1 MKSISLSFLLYMNME
16 LNLIRSKGKCS
27 FAYII
32 ASIRYWV
39 IHSITVPSIFIA
51 SWLFINMGLAYDI
64 TGIKASV
71 EFSEFFGTTQA
82 STRESKVFAL
92 RQAPHRAK

>member
-1 MKSISLSFLLYMNME
+1 ME

-39 IHSITVPSIFIA
+39 IHSITVPLIFIA

-64 TGIKASV
+64 TGIKASKKQ
-71 EFSEFFGTTQA
+71 FTDLKDQWLSCAHCFLPLIQDCHLDY
-82 STRESKVFAL
+82 KV
-92 RQAPHRAK
+92 